1 MRTKLIALLLTT
13 ALAVAACGEDSSVGS
28 DELLEGGATGETRL
42 GETTTTTT
50 TTEAPVTAEP
60 EAAAP
65 TTAAP
70 TTAPPETA
78 PPTTQA
84 VQQVSLEVAIQP
96 DSAGNHFEPRIGR
109 VFAGSIVRF
118 TNTDSVPRS
127 VQADNG
133 SFASGPIA
141 PGATWDYTAST
152 PGTFNYTDGTRPY
165 ALGTLEVVAS

>member
-1 MRTKLIALLLTT
+1 MRTKLIALVLTT

-28 DELLEGGATGETRL
+28 DELLEGGVTGETRL

-50 TTEAPVTAEP
+50 EAPVAAQPQE
-60 EAAAP
+60 AAP

-78 PPTTQA
+78 PPTTEA

-96 DSAGNHFEPRIGR
+96 DSAGNQFEPRIGR
-109 VFAGSIVRF
+109 VFVGSIIRF

-127 VQADNG
+127 VEADSG
-133 SFASGPIA
+133 AFSSGPIA
-141 PGATWDYTAST
+141 PGASWDYTAST
-152 PGTFNYTDGTRPY
+152 PGSFNYTDGTRPY
-165 ALGTLEVVAS
+165 AVGTLEVVAS